1 MSNTPL
7 NTSNTF
13 IVSTINLAFET
24 YTLSSYS
31 NLNVKIIVR
40 FHSGGLIAF
49 NYSRNIYIFIKI
61 VINTKS
67 STIYC
72 PLLYLVNCI
81 IRNPSNILFPTTLH
95 PVQHIRLS
103 NFNLTSTVKETKT
116 RISNSI
122 LHWPQCHR
130 SEDRLPSRFEDL
142 SWEVL
147 AYPAHLGTTCL
158 GIRAANRRK
167 RAWVAKLWCE
177 REATA
182 KPLSLF
188 SVLPK
193 RSLQRSD
200 IK

>member
-72 PLLYLVNCI
+72 PPPLSCKLYNKKSFQY
-81 IRNPSNILFPTTLH
+81 P
-95 PVQHIRLS
+95 LS
-103 NFNLTSTVKETKT
+103 NNTPSSSTHSTLE
-116 RISNSI
+116 
-122 LHWPQCHR
+122 
-130 SEDRLPSRFEDL
+130 F
-142 SWEVL
+142 
-147 AYPAHLGTTCL
+147 
-158 GIRAANRRK
+158 
-167 RAWVAKLWCE
+167 
-177 REATA
+177 
-182 KPLSLF
+182 
-188 SVLPK
+188 
-193 RSLQRSD
+193 
-200 IK
+200 